1 MGGSGIEQATRH
13 KLNAVPHH
21 VGYGDYVLVIG
32 EPPAAVCRCYQP
44 NHHTP
49 PGTFLLPSPPLG
61 HLNVDTQFI
70 ENINLD
76 TINNNYQHADNSAKL
91 DANDNTK
98 TAMSSPPR
106 HRRGFDTN
114 DVTGGDFRRYRRVKK
129 RRSLPKLSSQ
139 DEDGPNPHTQYTGVT
154 HFEPIPHDH
163 DFCGRVVIN
172 VSGLRFET
180 QLRTLN
186 QFPDTLLGDPARRIR
201 YFDPLRNEYFFD
213 RNRPSFDAIL
223 YYYQSGGRLRR
234 PVNVPLD
241 VFSEEI
247 KFYELGELATN
258 KFREDEGFIKEE
270 EKPLPSHELQRKVWL
285 LFEYPESSQGARVV
299 AIISVFVILLSI
311 VIFCLETLPEFKHY
325 KVFNT
330 TTNGTKIE
338 EDEVPDIT
346 DPFFLIETICIIW
359 FTFELSVR
367 FLACPN
373 KLNFF
378 RDLMNFIDI
387 IAIIPYFIT
396 LGTVIAG
403 KEHEFDLP
411 KAPVSPQDKST
422 NQAMSLAILR
432 VIRLVRVF
440 RIFKLSRHS
449 KGLQILGRT
458 LKASM
463 RELGLLI
470 FFLFI
475 GVILF
480 SSVVYFAEAGSQES
494 FFKSIPDAFWW
505 AVVTMTTVGY
515 GDMRPVGVWGKIVG
529 SLCAIAGVLTI
540 ALPVPVIVSNFN
552 YFYHRET
559 DQEEMQSQ
567 NFNHVTSCPYLPG
580 TLGQHIK
587 KSSMSESSSD
597 IMELE
602 EGILIAHSEVT
613 KKPNCNPRH
622 NNNINPTCISIETDV

>member
-1 MGGSGIEQATRH
+1 M
-13 KLNAVPHH
+13 
-21 VGYGDYVLVIG
+21 
-32 EPPAAVCRCYQP
+32 AAVAGLYGLGPDERGHQRRRGQQQQ
-44 NHHTP
+44 HQQQHEKQTP
-49 PGTFLLPSPPLG
+49 DGLSEPSQKNNCKEVVGLAISRIDLIGKWGLTPVLEPRQDPPSCGESQNSLPPPL
-61 HLNVDTQFI
+61 
-70 ENINLD
+70 
-76 TINNNYQHADNSAKL
+76 Y
-91 DANDNTK
+91 ND
-98 TAMSSPPR
+98 
-106 HRRGFDTN
+106 
-114 DVTGGDFRRYRRVKK
+114 
-129 RRSLPKLSSQ
+129 RSLPKLSSQ
-139 DEDGPNPHTQYTGVT
+139 DEEGGAGHQFGGGLN

-163 DFCGRVVIN
+163 DFCERVVIN

-186 QFPDTLLGDPARRIR
+186 QFPDTLLGDPERRLR

-247 KFYELGELATN
+247 KFYELGEQAIN

-270 EKPLPSHELQRKVWL
+270 EKPLPENENQRKVWL
-285 LFEYPESSQGARVV
+285 LFEYPESSQAARVV

-378 RDLMNFIDI
+378 RDVMNIIDI

-396 LGTVIAG
+396 LATVVA
-403 KEHEFDLP
+403 EEEDTLNLP

-475 GVILF
+475 GVVLF
-480 SSVVYFAEAGSQES
+480 SSAVYFAEAGSESS

-515 GDMRPVGVWGKIVG
+515 GDMKHKLINYYFRPVGVWGKIVG

-580 TLGQHIK
+580 TLGQHLK
-587 KSSMSESSSD
+587 KTSLSESSSEMD
-597 IMELE
+597 LE
-602 EGILIAHSEVT
+602 DGVESTPGLLGETRIVPFLGTHT
-613 KKPNCNPRH
+613 LNDKQNCCKPSGQSLQQRH
-622 NNNINPTCISIETDV
+622 NSALAVSIETDV